1 MSTSGRGELSRASA
15 DGPGMVHERVGNGWA
30 LDARRWPAIIR
41 AIVISSPGEA
51 DRDDDVKNGKAG
63 NAMPL

>member
-1 MSTSGRGELSRASA
+1 
-15 DGPGMVHERVGNGWA
+15 MVHERVGNGWA
-30 LDARRWPAIIR
+30 LDARRWPDIIR

-51 DRDDDVKNGKAG
+51 DRDDVRNGKAG